1 MAEYSPITKEHNWF
15 IGDKKTFQYTIK
27 NPDGTIADIT
37 NWDLE
42 WTLRPAA
49 ESPTIFIQKQ
59 STDTGE
65 INKTNPTGGIC
76 QVIINPGDY
85 GAVTGAGTFEKA
97 LRRTDGDN
105 DSTLAFGEAVLQ
117 ASS

>member
-1 MAEYSPITKEHNWF
+1 MAEYAPITKDHNWF
-15 IGDKKTFQYTIK
+15 IGDKKTFQYTVK
-27 NPDGTIADIT
+27 NADGSLADIT

-49 ESPTIFIQKQ
+49 ESPTIFIQKK
-59 STDTGE
+59 SAGAAG
-65 INKTNPTGGIC
+65 INKTAPTQGVC
-76 QVIINPGDY
+76 QVIVNPDDY
-85 GAVTGAGTFEKA
+85 GAVTGAGTFDKA